1 ERDRETEE
9 GGKKERERRG
19 GRFEFLF
26 VSPSLESAL
35 DGVGPAI
42 AMVSDQEI
50 ASCVESVLR
59 QSDPAAGA
67 ASLTGV
73 VRQVEAKLG
82 LDLSHKAAFIRDQ
95 IELLLGPSRPPAPS
109 HAHPPHSQLPA
120 SHNPYVL
127 LHQLPLQQQI
137 PPHQPASSAGVAAP
151 VPFPHQH
158 HPGVAFQYPPP
169 PPLPAAAVVAAY
181 HLQQQLHQAPQGVT
195 TAVRPAPVTG
205 AVGAP
210 KESAPP
216 RAKRRGGPGGL
227 NKVCGVSPELQPIVG
242 EAAMS
247 RTQIVKQLWAYIRQN
262 NLQDPNNKR
271 KIICNDE
278 LRRVFETDSTDMFK
292 MNKLLAKHIIPLDD
306 PKDTGPE
313 PKKLKAAD
321 VAATEV
327 TEPASDE
334 YPLFISDALVKFFGS
349 DEREMLQSEALSRIW
364 DYIKANQLEV

>member
-1 ERDRETEE
+1 
-9 GGKKERERRG
+9 
-19 GRFEFLF
+19 
-26 VSPSLESAL
+26 
-35 DGVGPAI
+35 
-42 AMVSDQEI
+42 MVSDQEI

-95 IELLLGPSRPPAPS
+95 IELLLGPSRPSA
-109 HAHPPHSQLPA
+109 PPHAPHHQLPA

-151 VPFPHQH
+151 APFSHQH

-181 HLQQQLHQAPQGVT
+181 HLQQQLHQAPQGA
-195 TAVRPAPVTG
+195 TAVVRPAPVTG

-292 MNKLLAKHIIPLDD
+292 MNKLLAKHIITLDD

-349 DEREMLQSEALSRIW
+349 DKREMLQSEALSRIW
-364 DYIKANQLEV
+364 DYIKANQLEDSSNTSILCDSKLQELFGCESLPIAGISDMLANHLFKKS